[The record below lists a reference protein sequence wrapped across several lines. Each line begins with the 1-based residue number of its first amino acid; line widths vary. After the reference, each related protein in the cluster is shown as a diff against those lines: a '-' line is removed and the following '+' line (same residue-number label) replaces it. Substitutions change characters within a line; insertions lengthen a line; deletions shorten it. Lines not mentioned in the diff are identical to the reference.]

1 MITRRT
7 AFLGCLLIE
16 LLCVFGLFITF
27 IMRVSSGMEVTL
39 KTVPVDPRSLFRGD
53 YVALDYE
60 VGRGAPTTSQYN
72 KPVYVVLAQ
81 KGDSAQSWER
91 VSFHDTKPELKAG
104 EVCLLGRMQYQRI
117 SFPDIAQYF
126 VEEGLGKELE
136 QARNAHRLLVTASIT
151 KDCHAVITGIIL
163 GEEAP
168 LETQPEAPFA
178 TRPILEDSK
187 PVEVPVQ

>member
-1 MITRRT
+1 MTRRT

-27 IMRVSSGMEVTL
+27 IMRVSAGMEVTL

-60 VGRGAPTTSQYN
+60 AGRGAPTTSQYN
-72 KPVYVVLAQ
+72 KPVFVVLAQ
-81 KGDSAQSWER
+81 KGDTWER
-91 VSFHDTKPELKAG
+91 VSMSDTKPQLNAG

-136 QARNAHRLLVTASIT
+136 SARNAHRLLVTASIT
-151 KDCHAVITGIIL
+151 QDCRAVITGIIL

-168 LETQPEAPFA
+168 LETLQDPFV
-178 TRPILEDSK
+178 TRPIFEDGAQK
-187 PVEVPVQ
+187 PVEVPAQE